1 MYPAGISTQ
10 KQPVCITVVRDPAGI
25 TGVFSR
31 SLYDSVADGVGQF
44 TDGSLIT
51 GRSKLRIVQAD
62 VVDIVALVVL
72 IVIDQRR
79 SYHIIYILI
88 QNIGR
93 WFIQQGN
100 QIFPDR
106 LTGDD
111 RICHGFDIGKLGGDF
126 LGTGT
131 QRACQS
137 LIEQIITGV
146 HEDKTTDQ
154 GSHACQKNGK
164 SGNECYFYF

>member
-62 VVDIVALVVL
+62 VVDIVALIVL